1 MNYIHNNGS
10 GLEKDVAMGIVRWL
24 NSAQV
29 DDYFRIFSGHT
40 QVNAGDLRQL
50 PFPSISSLRKLAH
63 SKQPIQDICLIL
75 SEDIEALPYKKEKV
89 V

>member
-10 GLEKDVAMGIVRWL
+10 GLEKDVAIGIERWL

-50 PFPSISSLRKLAH
+50 PFPSISSLRNIAH
-63 SKQPIQDICLIL
+63 SKQPTQDISEIL
-75 SEDIEALPYKKEKV
+75 SDNIESLQIKKEKAV
-89 V
+89 